1 MHSFSLRD
9 IGKSI
14 IKSKSSFSQKII
26 SNNPIKRKFL
36 KHIKLNSSF
45 KIEENEK
52 NNNIYPLTSKI
63 NQRNLYSPVSPIK
76 KTNLKKI
83 ENYLLSSSLLTKNP
97 NKENS
102 FDIGYYKKISKKYS
116 PIVSGRSIISSILT
130 NNTKEAYKKNML
142 IEMIK
147 KKRNEIYLHEKELQ
161 YSYRLRKKE
170 IDSYFCNFSSIT
182 NEYKIIERKKDIIMN
197 YYKMIFQKVR
207 AKLRN
212 EEMNNKRLK
221 DTIEKTIRDIYKLKD
236 YADFINKLYNISY
249 AMDKIDDNLFYGNKF
264 DILCEKIINLYTEE
278 ELEKEN
284 NKKNKILK
292 DINLFIQNY
301 NSYED
306 SIIQLLKEQESI
318 INETYFLKNE
328 NEKNLKYL
336 TKRKNNYENDENSII
351 NIKKIFNKKI
361 NFQSN
366 ETNDF
371 KDVLKIIIELANIL
385 GVHTSKNPKDDTIPD
400 YLKYCKD
407 ILSILKNRECLIDK
421 YSKDIENIIKS
432 GNKSDKALIEKIIL
446 NRKKYN
452 LSEKQKF
459 IKETQEKKNELNKIK
474 TMNKNKKKVLKGRIL
489 IDYKNINFHK
499 KQIIKKFDNEEGKD
513 KEFIYFLSDFDK

>member
-1 MHSFSLRD
+1 M
-9 IGKSI
+9 
-14 IKSKSSFSQKII
+14 
-26 SNNPIKRKFL
+26 
-36 KHIKLNSSF
+36 
-45 KIEENEK
+45 
-52 NNNIYPLTSKI
+52 
-63 NQRNLYSPVSPIK
+63 
-76 KTNLKKI
+76 
-83 ENYLLSSSLLTKNP
+83 
-97 NKENS
+97 
-102 FDIGYYKKISKKYS
+102 
-116 PIVSGRSIISSILT
+116 
-130 NNTKEAYKKNML
+130 
-142 IEMIK
+142 
-147 KKRNEIYLHEKELQ
+147 
-161 YSYRLRKKE
+161 
-170 IDSYFCNFSSIT
+170 
-182 NEYKIIERKKDIIMN
+182 
-197 YYKMIFQKVR
+197 
-207 AKLRN
+207 
-212 EEMNNKRLK
+212 
-221 DTIEKTIRDIYKLKD
+221 
-236 YADFINKLYNISY
+236 
-249 AMDKIDDNLFYGNKF
+249 
-264 DILCEKIINLYTEE
+264 
-278 ELEKEN
+278 
-284 NKKNKILK
+284 
-292 DINLFIQNY
+292 
-301 NSYED
+301 
-306 SIIQLLKEQESI
+306 LKEQESI

-513 KEFIYFLSDFDK
+513 KELIYFLSDFDK